1 MGGNKG
7 HLPLETPG
15 KNRGFSCKSR
25 VMMDKIIGSSS
36 IKYMCNLPKKK
47 INKTILFAEIV
58 FIKNS

>member
-47 INKTILFAEIV
+47 KIIII
-58 FIKNS
+58 IKQFCLQK